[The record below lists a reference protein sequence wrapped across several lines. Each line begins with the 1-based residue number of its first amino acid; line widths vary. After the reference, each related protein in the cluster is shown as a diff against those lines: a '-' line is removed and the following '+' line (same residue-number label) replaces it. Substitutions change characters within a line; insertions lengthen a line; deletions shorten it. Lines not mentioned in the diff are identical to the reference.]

1 MHRLS
6 RKNRVEIGV
15 MTLVFVIAAALVYK
29 TTILTRMILPRMET
43 QVKAEGG
50 QIRLLEDGDHIEQA
64 FCYPSDELLSAGMKI
79 SMDEKAQK
87 KLLKNDKKRDL
98 GSLHIKILD
107 ESGADIMSADYAV
120 SVLADEQNLLAS
132 FPGTQTGFLGRT
144 LTIVLDAEHIHE
156 DVKLGIGYT
165 RRAAEGAKLLVNGEK
180 EDYTFNIQTADRQFL
195 YWKEWGIFGAVLVY
209 FLLLGTYFAIAVF
222 RFKPEK
228 VFLFT
233 GAVLALLYMLLLPPL
248 AVPDEET
255 HFKQAYASVNKILGQ
270 SSAGADTILMDNE
283 DFHAMQMFETTP
295 SLPEYD
301 RLKAGIT
308 KIGREEGTAE
318 VPHTDTRAPAVTYL
332 PGIIGILLGRI
343 LGLNGLL
350 VIYLGRICSILF
362 YLLTMYWFIR
372 TINYAKPAAFVMAL
386 LPMTIQQCCSYS
398 YDSVVIEF
406 GFLYFALLFSLIYE
420 KREITKPKILLYACC
435 MVILSVCKGGTYMP
449 LCLLTL
455 LIPADRLSGKKKKKI
470 FVGSMAL
477 VSVVSFLMGTLSSV
491 LFVVNP
497 TAEQTADAYLAGEN
511 FGVAGL
517 LSDPMEFIF
526 LSVRTLFLSGD
537 SFLENMFGMQLG
549 WLDIQVSRIVT
560 YGMVFLIFL
569 AVLQIEDGKNHMVPD
584 VTKWQKLSC
593 LAVALLSVAMVFVS
607 MFISWTP
614 KESKEIFGIQGR
626 YFLPL
631 LPLSVILLYNRV
643 ITIKKDPG
651 RKIMFAAVCLQ
662 CVAIYGILMS
672 LERVL

>member
-1 MHRLS
+1 
-6 RKNRVEIGV
+6 
-15 MTLVFVIAAALVYK
+15 
-29 TTILTRMILPRMET
+29 
-43 QVKAEGG
+43 
-50 QIRLLEDGDHIEQA
+50 
-64 FCYPSDELLSAGMKI
+64 
-79 SMDEKAQK
+79 
-87 KLLKNDKKRDL
+87 
-98 GSLHIKILD
+98 
-107 ESGADIMSADYAV
+107 
-120 SVLADEQNLLAS
+120 
-132 FPGTQTGFLGRT
+132 
-144 LTIVLDAEHIHE
+144 
-156 DVKLGIGYT
+156 
-165 RRAAEGAKLLVNGEK
+165 
-180 EDYTFNIQTADRQFL
+180 
-195 YWKEWGIFGAVLVY
+195 
-209 FLLLGTYFAIAVF
+209 
-222 RFKPEK
+222 
-228 VFLFT
+228 
-233 GAVLALLYMLLLPPL
+233 
-248 AVPDEET
+248 
-255 HFKQAYASVNKILGQ
+255 
-270 SSAGADTILMDNE
+270 
-283 DFHAMQMFETTP
+283 
-295 SLPEYD
+295 
-301 RLKAGIT
+301 
-308 KIGREEGTAE
+308 
-318 VPHTDTRAPAVTYL
+318 
-332 PGIIGILLGRI
+332 
-343 LGLNGLL
+343 
-350 VIYLGRICSILF
+350 
-362 YLLTMYWFIR
+362 
-372 TINYAKPAAFVMAL
+372 
-386 LPMTIQQCCSYS
+386 
-398 YDSVVIEF
+398 
-406 GFLYFALLFSLIYE
+406 
-420 KREITKPKILLYACC
+420 
-435 MVILSVCKGGTYMP
+435 MP

-569 AVLQIEDGKNHMVPD
+569 AVLQIEDEKSRMVPD